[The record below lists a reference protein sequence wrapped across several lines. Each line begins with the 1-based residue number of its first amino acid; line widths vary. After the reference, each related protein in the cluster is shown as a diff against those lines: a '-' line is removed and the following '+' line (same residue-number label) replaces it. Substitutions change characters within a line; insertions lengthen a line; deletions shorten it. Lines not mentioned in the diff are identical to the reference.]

1 MCLFTFCKAH
11 HVKPVELVS
20 EARWRQSELHRFP
33 KPDDHFVFDND
44 DTDDGDDDEEEGSCV
59 MKPGLGLL

>member
-1 MCLFTFCKAH
+1 MCLFPFCKAH
-11 HVKPVELVS
+11 HVKPVELIS

-44 DTDDGDDDEEEGSCV
+44 DSENGDDDEDENSCV
-59 MKPGLGLL
+59 MKPGLDL

>member
-1 MCLFTFCKAH
+1 M
-11 HVKPVELVS
+11 KPVELVS

-44 DTDDGDDDEEEGSCV
+44 DTDNDDDDDEETSCV

>member
-1 MCLFTFCKAH
+1 M
-11 HVKPVELVS
+11 KPVELIS

-44 DTDDGDDDEEEGSCV
+44 DSENGDDDEDENSCV
-59 MKPGLGLL
+59 MKPGLDL